1 MYEYSVNGV
10 TTNSVETIWAVLKR
24 GLHGVYHHASE
35 KHLGRYINEFT
46 WRLNEGN
53 VKRHSLQR
61 LDSFVDAVAGRRL
74 TYEKLI
80 Q

>member
-1 MYEYSVNGV
+1 VAATASEGKISGRRWRVNG
-10 TTNSVETIWAVLKR
+10 
-24 GLHGVYHHASE
+24 GLRGVYHHASE
-35 KHLGRYINEFT
+35 KQLGRHINEFT

-53 VKRHSLQR
+53 VKRHSLER
-61 LDSFVDAVAGRRL
+61 LNSFVDAVSGRRL